1 MSTFRDTPLDPD
13 SLFQRLI
20 DRLQLA
26 EAAEEWNRC
35 VSQLDFWEG
44 ENLAVQNPA
53 EEALSEHKQ
62 MVERLMLFG
71 QLCGFIASYPEFHDH
86 RTAELIHATQLA
98 LKEKLNKWHLPK
110 GGGDEPEKMLKT

>member
-1 MSTFRDTPLDPD
+1 MKNPNNRSTFRDTPLDPD

-44 ENLAVQNPA
+44 
-53 EEALSEHKQ
+53 
-62 MVERLMLFG
+62 
-71 QLCGFIASYPEFHDH
+71 
-86 RTAELIHATQLA
+86 
-98 LKEKLNKWHLPK
+98 
-110 GGGDEPEKMLKT
+110 